1 MGLNNKHEFWP
12 ALTSAC
18 SIVVCAYV
26 LKFVEMGADLRVVVA
41 LVPVA
46 PSAWLVWQMGR
57 AILGLDE
64 LQRKIQLEGLALAF
78 AATTLFTVIYGMLQ
92 VARVGVP
99 SLQLFYVY
107 VVMILFYALGT
118 FLAGRRYR

>member
-1 MGLNNKHEFWP
+1 MFP
-12 ALTSAC
+12 ALVSAL
-18 SIVVCAYV
+18 SIVICAFV
-26 LKFVEMGADLRVVVA
+26 LKNVQMGADLRVVVA
-41 LVPVA
+41 LIPVA

-92 VARVGVP
+92 VAKVGVP
-99 SLQLFYVY
+99 DLQLFYVY

-118 FLAGRRYR
+118 YLAGRRYR